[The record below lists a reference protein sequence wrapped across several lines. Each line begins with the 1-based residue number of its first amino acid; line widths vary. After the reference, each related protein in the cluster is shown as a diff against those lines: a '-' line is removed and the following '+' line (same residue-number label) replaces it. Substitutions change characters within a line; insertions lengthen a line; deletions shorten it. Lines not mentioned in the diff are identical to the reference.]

1 MSWCSAVPPPSSRF
15 TCSVGSSCKPEQ
27 ARMRLNETMRNKHLA
42 PSYANN
48 KDERAAQVSV
58 CLGTSSYDA
67 PQY

>member
-1 MSWCSAVPPPSSRF
+1 MLSSATPLQQIHMLRWILLQ
-15 TCSVGSSCKPEQ
+15 EQ